1 MAGLLEMFRGFKK
14 LKTKE
19 EEELLFKEP
28 TFEDLENALPENLR
42 GEFHEIVKGLSGES
56 GPPPMEYI
64 QGNYDELL
72 PEQRRFNELLSQAKH
87 NFNETGERV

>member
-14 LKTKE
+14 PKTKE
-19 EEELLFKEP
+19 REDPLFEEP
-28 TFEDLENALPENLR
+28 TLEDLENALPENLR

-56 GPPPMEYI
+56 EPPLMEYI
-64 QGNYDELL
+64 QGNYDDLL

-87 NFNETGERV
+87 NFDETGERI